1 MSLEKVLEE
10 ESQLEEKFYGRPT
23 DNQEDDTTST
33 VEDGDDEVVVESTP
47 TQVSPGETTE
57 EPDKKTRSSW
67 KARFS
72 SYKAATDK
80 TISLLRKDNQHY
92 ISQIQEA
99 REKIDSLSGKIAALM
114 SKDED
119 FFNGAVT
126 AEDIEIIGPEAVDVV
141 KKATKT
147 ATERAVNPLIKEL
160 ERLKAKEL
168 QRERAAIDD
177 KVKTNYNYFL
187 KDLGNRV
194 PDYAVLDKDPK
205 FKKYMEEFD
214 SSTGEK
220 RVDIFRRAEDYLD
233 APRIAEFFLDYK
245 DSIPKSK
252 RSVLEEN
259 ITPDQSGGSVGS
271 VNNSDKTTFTLQEV
285 DKFFSDY
292 SKGVYRNKEKEASQ
306 IEARI
311 TKAYMNG
318 NIR

>member
-1 MSLEKVLEE
+1 
-10 ESQLEEKFYGRPT
+10 
-23 DNQEDDTTST
+23 
-33 VEDGDDEVVVESTP
+33 
-47 TQVSPGETTE
+47 
-57 EPDKKTRSSW
+57 
-67 KARFS
+67 
-72 SYKAATDK
+72 
-80 TISLLRKDNQHY
+80 
-92 ISQIQEA
+92 
-99 REKIDSLSGKIAALM
+99 M